1 MSEIFSKWTLN
12 KQTNKQKINKRTNK
26 PNKVDSGEMIIRFSA
41 HYQQYDGYLIKKLL
55 FLLPPPTPKKGWQFV
70 RQKKGKHFTWQ
81 STWGPTPSATRAS
94 CNCPTVTLCFC
105 MTLWRVWNERCQGL
119 TPAVWSRT
127 LTISPG
133 VRPSFLAT
141 AGMTWGSSRLA
152 NRPTSCSEGVFVS
165 RYSLRPKVKL
175 MTTL

>member
-1 MSEIFSKWTLN
+1 MT
-12 KQTNKQKINKRTNK
+12 KR
-26 PNKVDSGEMIIRFSA
+26 VSA
-41 HYQQYDGYLIKKLL
+41 HYQQYDGYSIKKLL
-55 FLLPPPTPKKGWQFV
+55 FLLPPPTPPPPKKKKREGNLIV
-70 RQKKGKHFTWQ
+70 RQKKGKHPTWQ